1 MPSSHVQKFRPA
13 ELAARCDS
21 GIKPVENPPQ
31 NEAIGR
37 FEDALRQIMQVSKE
51 DLKKIQ
57 AEEEAEKADKP
68 KKRGP
73 KPKNVKGFNG

>member
-1 MPSSHVQKFRPA
+1 MIKSLVPHTSEVSTTN
-13 ELAARCDS
+13 LAKA
-21 GIKPVENPPQ
+21 VENSPQ
-31 NEAIGR
+31 DETMGR

-68 KKRGP
+68 KRGP
-73 KPKNVKGFNG
+73 KPKR

>member
-1 MPSSHVQKFRPA
+1 MPKSLVRSNTDASRIKSETNERGEEKSHRSPEMV
-13 ELAARCDS
+13 
-21 GIKPVENPPQ
+21 N
-31 NEAIGR
+31 

-68 KKRGP
+68 KRGP
-73 KPKNVKGFNG
+73 KPKP

>member
-1 MPSSHVQKFRPA
+1 MPKSVVLSNTEDSRIKSETCERSEEKSHRSPEMA
-13 ELAARCDS
+13 
-21 GIKPVENPPQ
+21 N
-31 NEAIGR
+31 

-68 KKRGP
+68 KRGP
-73 KPKNVKGFNG
+73 KPTAKS